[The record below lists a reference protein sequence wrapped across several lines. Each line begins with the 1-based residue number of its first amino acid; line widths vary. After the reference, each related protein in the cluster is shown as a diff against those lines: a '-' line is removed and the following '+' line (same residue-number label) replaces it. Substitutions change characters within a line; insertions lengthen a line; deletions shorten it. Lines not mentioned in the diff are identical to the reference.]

1 MERCRDAMHCVS
13 THSNNCMQMLLNVS
27 FGIYAFLPMGWLFMA
42 FVIVGEAFLM
52 SQYLIQQKFNKRI
65 WCSAAISNIVSG
77 VIGIITTMIL
87 NGGWWLV
94 VWFPWVSSHEVNIQN
109 INHLLGLIIY
119 YFVAM
124 ILSVLIELLVNH
136 LILRKEYPFKKTRN
150 ATLIANAFSYFVGAL
165 LITLLVMW

>member
-1 MERCRDAMHCVS
+1 
-13 THSNNCMQMLLNVS
+13 MLLNVS

-42 FVIVGEAFLM
+42 FIIVGEAFLM
-52 SQYLIQQKFNKRI
+52 SKYLIQQKFNNRI
-65 WCSAAISNIVSG
+65 WWSAAISNIVSG
-77 VIGIITTMIL
+77 AVGIITSMIL

-109 INHLLGLIIY
+109 SNQLMFLIVY
-119 YFVAM
+119 YFAAM

-136 LILRKEYPFKKTRN
+136 LILRKEFPFKKTLN

-165 LITLLVMW
+165 LITLLVLL